1 MWPFS
6 DCRRS
11 HRILRVKSRPP
22 LASQQWT
29 ERILVQAHLG
39 WRSRVI
45 VDRQHVKT
53 ARALAHLTLAE
64 SLCRAHPTGCLSVV
78 TLNSGNAGKA
88 SVFTVRVRTSTN
100 AASRRR
106 TRSDRFRPSPRTACN
121 FAPQAHSRAAAN
133 TNTHRSRP
141 ECQSCGAAIFRQ
153 RAPARAQ
160 DRLLVRRRR
169 RRANLPATLTARSRI
184 QAQTKQA
191 CDAPRASII
200 AELSTC
206 KVNKNN
212 DDRRSRSATGFAS
225 NFSLTSFLL
234 RGCSLPGSSP
244 RSRPAPR
251 R

>member
-1 MWPFS
+1 V
-6 DCRRS
+6 C
-11 HRILRVKSRPP
+11 
-22 LASQQWT
+22 
-29 ERILVQAHLG
+29 
-39 WRSRVI
+39 
-45 VDRQHVKT
+45 
-53 ARALAHLTLAE
+53 AL
-64 SLCRAHPTGCLSVV
+64 
-78 TLNSGNAGKA
+78 
-88 SVFTVRVRTSTN
+88 
-100 AASRRR
+100 
-106 TRSDRFRPSPRTACN
+106 PRTPRLAVVPDQID
-121 FAPQAHSRAAAN
+121 FALHPARHVISRHKHIAVPPQIPTRIGLAPNA
-133 TNTHRSRP
+133 
-141 ECQSCGAAIFRQ
+141 SCGAAIFRQ
-153 RAPARAQ
+153 RASARAQ